1 MSETTDFA
9 NTRIGTP
16 YYLSPEICE
25 GKSYNYKSDIWSLGS
40 VFSGCS
46 KAQIGS
52 YKIFNNCRTRC
63 LLYQLCTRKTPFSA
77 QSINLLALK
86 ILRGVYSPLSS
97 EYSRELS
104 DLVSSL
110 LHPQPA
116 CRPSVPEILGL
127 PLVKPYVELSPSRLY
142 QGCGSRESRTEKKQ
156 VNELPRKSAQAKSP
170 RKPKTPKKNT
180 FPRQTPEQKSLEP
193 VISDQ
198 VCLPSLLH
206 VDQCGSS

>member
-52 YKIFNNCRTRC
+52 YEIFNNCRTRC

-104 DLVSSL
+104 GKSVSSL
-110 LHPQPA
+110 QNYFRLLALRCTCTYTHQ
-116 CRPSVPEILGL
+116 ILSARCYIPN
-127 PLVKPYVELSPSRLY
+127 PLVGLLF
-142 QGCGSRESRTEKKQ
+142 
-156 VNELPRKSAQAKSP
+156 
-170 RKPKTPKKNT
+170 PKYWDY
-180 FPRQTPEQKSLEP
+180 LW
-193 VISDQ
+193 
-198 VCLPSLLH
+198 
-206 VDQCGSS
+206 